1 MLSAT
6 SLLLLLSAAAT
17 ALNPA
22 DGLADAVNAFTASL
36 SEEQRAVAVYPFD
49 SEERWNWHFVP
60 KARNGISFEQLEEA
74 QIPLAHAV
82 LKAALSD
89 HGYKTVETIRSLEG
103 VLREL
108 EGPQATHRNP
118 VDYHFTV
125 FGTPEK
131 DGTWAF
137 RYEGHHLSLNWTI
150 IKGQVIS
157 DSPQFMGSNPGE
169 VASGPLAGTR
179 VLGDLEDLGRA
190 FVTGLSEEQQAV
202 AILSAEAPHDIFT
215 GAEVEAPRQE
225 DKGIAYAALTDAQ
238 KQDFIALIEAHAK
251 TQLPEVA
258 AQRLAR
264 IQKAG
269 IDDVKFA
276 WMGGLEKGQGH
287 YYRFQGKTF
296 IVEYDNTQNN
306 ANHVHVTWRDFH
318 GDFGRNLLKEHY
330 AADHKH

>member
-1 MLSAT
+1 MLSTT
-6 SLLLLLSAAAT
+6 SFLLLLSAAAS

-22 DGLADAVNAFTASL
+22 DGLADAVNAFTAGL
-36 SEEQRAVAVYPFD
+36 TEEQRSITIYPFD
-49 SEERWNWHFVP
+49 AEERWNWHFVP
-60 KARNGISFEQLEEA
+60 TKRNGISLEQLTEA
-74 QIPLAHAV
+74 QLPLAHAV

-118 VDYHFTV
+118 LDYHFTV
-125 FGTPEK
+125 FGTPAK
-131 DGTWAF
+131 DGTWGF

-150 IKGQVIS
+150 VKGKAIS
-157 DSPQFMGSNPGE
+157 DSPQFMGTNPGD
-169 VASGPLAGTR
+169 VKSGPLEGTR
-179 VLGDLEDLGRA
+179 ALGDLEDLGRA
-190 FVTGLSEEQQAV
+190 FISGMSDEQKAV
-202 AILSAEAPHDIFT
+202 AIIDATAPNDVLT
-215 GAEVEAPRQE
+215 GDKVEAPVQE
-225 DKGIAYAALTDAQ
+225 DKGIAYSALTEQQ
-238 KQDFIALIEAHAK
+238 KQDFIALIEAHARI
-251 TQLPEVA
+251 QLPEVS

-276 WMGGLEKGQGH
+276 WMGSLEKGQGH
-287 YYRFQGKTF
+287 YYRLQGKTF

-306 ANHVHVTWRDFH
+306 ANHVHAAWRDFH
-318 GDFGRNLLKEHY
+318 GDFGRDLLKEHY

>member
-1 MLSAT
+1 MLSTT
-6 SLLLLLSAAAT
+6 SLLLLVSAAAA

-22 DGLADAVNAFTASL
+22 DGLADAVNTFTASL
-36 SEEQRAVAVYPFD
+36 TDEQRAVAVYPFD
-49 SEERWNWHFVP
+49 AEERWNWHFIP
-60 KARNGISFEQLEEA
+60 KERNGLSFEHLTEV

-118 VDYHFTV
+118 LDYHFTV

-137 RYEGHHLSLNWTI
+137 RYEGHHLSLNWTV
-150 IKGQVIS
+150 IKGKVIS
-157 DSPQFMGSNPGE
+157 DSPQFMGTNPGE
-169 VASGPLAGTR
+169 VMSGPLTGTR
-179 VLGDLEDLGRA
+179 ALGDLEDMGRA
-190 FVTGLSEEQQAV
+190 FVSGLSDEQKTV
-202 AILSAEAPHDIFT
+202 AIISTEAPKDVLT
-215 GAEVEAPRQE
+215 GAEVEAPVQE
-225 DKGIAYAALTDAQ
+225 DKGIAYSALTDAQ

-251 TQLPEVA
+251 FQLPEVA

-269 IDDVKFA
+269 IDEVKFA
-276 WMGGLEKGQGH
+276 WMGSLEKGQGH
-287 YYRFQGKTF
+287 YYRLQGKTF

-306 ANHVHVTWRDFH
+306 ANHVHEAWRDFH
-318 GDFGRNLLKEHY
+318 GDFGRDLLKEHY
-330 AADHKH
+330 ARHEH

>member
-6 SLLLLLSAAAT
+6 PFLMLISAVAAA
-17 ALNPA
+17 ANPG
-22 DGLADAVNAFTASL
+22 DGLAEAVNAFTAGL
-36 SEEQRAVAVYPFD
+36 TEEQRSIAVYPFD

-60 KARNGISFEQLEEA
+60 KARNGLSFELLEEA

-82 LKAALSD
+82 LKAALSE
-89 HGYKTVETIRSLEG
+89 HGYKTVETIRALEG

-118 VDYHFTV
+118 LDYHFTI

-137 RYEGHHLSLNWTI
+137 RYEGHHLSMNWTI
-150 IKGQVIS
+150 IKGKIIS

-169 VASGPLAGTR
+169 VASGPLQGTR

-190 FVTGLSEEQQAV
+190 FVSGLSEEQRAV
-202 AILSAEAPHDIFT
+202 AILSAEAPNDIFT
-215 GAEVEAPRQE
+215 GANVEAPRQE
-225 DKGIAYAALTDAQ
+225 DKGIAYAELTYSQ
-238 KQDFIALIEAHAK
+238 KQDFVALIEAHAK

-264 IQKAG
+264 IQKVG

-276 WMGGLEKGQGH
+276 WMGSLEKGQGH

-306 ANHVHVTWRDFH
+306 ANHIHVTWRDFH
-318 GDFGRNLLKEHY
+318 GDFGRDLLKEHY
-330 AADHKH
+330 AADHRH